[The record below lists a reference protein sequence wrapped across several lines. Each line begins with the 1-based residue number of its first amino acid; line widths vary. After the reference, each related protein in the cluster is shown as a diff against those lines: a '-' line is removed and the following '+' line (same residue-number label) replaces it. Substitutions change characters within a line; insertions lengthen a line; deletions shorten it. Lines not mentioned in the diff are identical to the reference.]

1 MITSM
6 TIITLL
12 TFLEQKVRISSLTIV
27 SLLCCRIVI
36 LTMSHMCSKSPWDIL
51 HNIDPDNPRHHTTPP
66 PRNSPDSWD
75 TPATNYYSK
84 LFQLSKS
91 FSTSFYSCF
100 FISFCYSFF
109 IYFFTYALFFLF
121 ISFNVFLLQ
130 TTPVPTTIV
139 S

>member
-1 MITSM
+1 MIWMIMTTSM

-27 SLLCCRIVI
+27 FLLCFRIVI
-36 LTMSHMCSKSPWDIL
+36 LTMSYMCSKSPWDIL

-91 FSTSFYSCF
+91 FFPRH
-100 FISFCYSFF
+100 FILVSLFLFVILSLY
-109 IYFFTYALFFLF
+109 ILFTYSLFFLF
-121 ISFNVFLLQ
+121 NVF
-130 TTPVPTTIV
+130 
-139 S
+139 